1 MSRKNIAAGNWKM
14 NTTIEEGIDLAQLI
28 AGAERSKEVI
38 TILGVPFTHIY
49 PLQKK
54 IKVSSKVLLA
64 AQNCHHKTS
73 GAYTGEISPTMLAAM
88 KVPYVIIGH
97 SERREYNHED
107 NALLAS
113 KLRAALNAGIKVIFC
128 CGEALDIR
136 KAGNHVSHV
145 KNQLVESLFQ
155 LDAKEMK
162 NIVIAYEPIWAIGTG
177 ETASP
182 AQAQEM
188 HAAIRAM
195 LVQKYG
201 KRVAENTSILYGG
214 SVKGNNAKELF
225 SQPDVDGGLVG
236 GASLNGAEFVQ
247 IINSF

>member
-1 MSRKNIAAGNWKM
+1 MARRNIAAGNWKM
-14 NTTIEEGIDLAQLI
+14 NTTIEEGIDLAQHV

-49 PLQKK
+49 PLKKK
-54 IKVSSKVLLA
+54 IKASSKVLLA

-73 GAYTGEISPTMLAAM
+73 GAYTGEISPAMLAAM

-107 NALLAS
+107 NVLLAS
-113 KLRAALNAGIKVIFC
+113 KLRAALDAGLKVIFC

-136 KAGNHVSHV
+136 KAGNHITHV

-188 HAAIRAM
+188 HAAIRTM

-201 KRVAENTSILYGG
+201 KRVADSTSILYGG